1 MKKDDDAYH
10 VPVLLQESVK
20 GLITNEQG
28 IYVDVTFGGGGH
40 SREVL
45 SNLGKN
51 GKLIGFDQ
59 DEDALANVPDD
70 ERFQF
75 VQSNFRFLKNRL
87 RFGGVTQVDGVLA
100 DLGVS
105 SHQFDVP
112 DRGFSIRSN
121 ARLDMRMGKG
131 QSLTAYEVVNTYQEK
146 ELVRI
151 FKEFGELREAYK
163 LANRICYHRGAAPIE
178 TTEDL
183 VSKIESLARK
193 GKLNQFLARVFQAL
207 RIEVNAEMKVLE
219 DLLFQCSDVIKPGG
233 RLVVISYHSLEDRMV
248 KRIMKSGN
256 IEGKDEKDFYGNPI
270 RPFTPERGMPIVP
283 GMEEIEKNPRAR
295 SAKLRIAT
303 RNE

>member
-10 VPVLLQESVK
+10 VPVLLRESVK

-59 DEDALANVPDD
+59 DEDAFANVPDD

-87 RFGGVTQVDGVLA
+87 RFGGITQVDGVLA

-121 ARLDMRMGKG
+121 ARLDMRMGKA
-131 QSLTAYEVVNTYQEK
+131 QSLTAYEVINTYSE
-146 ELVRI
+146 ERLAEI
-151 FKEFGELREAYK
+151 FKDYGELREAYK

-183 VSKIESLARK
+183 ISKIESLARK
-193 GKLNQFLARVFQAL
+193 AKLNQFLAKVFQAL
-207 RIEVNAEMKVLE
+207 RIEVNGEMKVLE

-248 KRIMKSGN
+248 KRFMKSGN
-256 IEGKDEKDFYGNPI
+256 IEGKDEKDFFGNPI

-283 GMEEIEKNPRAR
+283 GIEEIEQNPRAR